1 MTRRSP
7 WACLLGSETS
17 LSASFTHEHPL
28 PPRSRAT
35 IHNQTMTW
43 YTLQDAL
50 RRSRVLMPLRTRS
63 PDTKRA
69 PANHGRERSARD
81 SNSSLASS
89 TATWPSASRKGGG
102 ARSRSG
108 RCTAARARNRPFER
122 PTHATV
128 GALGVVCANGC
139 AGSPAQCHAWH
150 ADWWCPWPPPLRRWE
165 ARVTRIGG
173 SSSCRGSWDARANPG
188 ELTQRTAPLNTSEPR
203 CTAVGR
209 MRGGVTTELCYR
221 LFDFLA
227 QVLGSPLRRK
237 SNLS

>member
-1 MTRRSP
+1 MTSLGP
-7 WACLLGSETS
+7 MCVSTTTFTSYDFAKSLNHFICLLSV
-17 LSASFTHEHPL
+17 
-28 PPRSRAT
+28 T
-35 IHNQTMTW
+35 I
-43 YTLQDAL
+43 
-50 RRSRVLMPLRTRS
+50 
-63 PDTKRA
+63 
-69 PANHGRERSARD
+69 
-81 SNSSLASS
+81 
-89 TATWPSASRKGGG
+89 GG
-102 ARSRSG
+102 G

-165 ARVTRIGG
+165 ARATRIGG

-188 ELTQRTAPLNTSEPR
+188 ELTQRTALLNTSEPRR